1 MAIFNSYFDIT
12 RGYGGLSAP
21 PWSGFGK
28 SGRGEETS
36 VKQQRTWWSLTIW
49 LVVWNHGILWLST
62 YKMGMENHP
71 NWRTHSIIFQRGW
84 WLNHQPVMVYGLIRI
99 GGTMPINRTWWIR
112 DSQVF
117 VEPAGG
123 PNCEEIARVESSGT
137 GWALCFLMFFVHWFF
152 VGISTTFNWWFGRWF
167 GPTRIG

>member
-21 PWSGFGK
+21 PWSGFGPLFGSDNSVSWSGFGK

-71 NWRTHSIIFQRGW
+71 NWRTHSIIFQRGRA
-84 WLNHQPVMVYGLIRI
+84 QP
-99 GGTMPINRTWWIR
+99 
-112 DSQVF
+112 
-117 VEPAGG
+117 
-123 PNCEEIARVESSGT
+123 
-137 GWALCFLMFFVHWFF
+137 
-152 VGISTTFNWWFGRWF
+152 
-167 GPTRIG
+167 PTRIKWMFHCRFWWLDDQTLRRWVGHGWSLLWVETPGTNSPLATMITQWITKIFLD